1 MAKVLDYN
9 IAYTVIKDMVVEGID
24 VEMPNALD
32 CIDSLQ
38 NAIALVRDQTGF
50 ENAFLDI
57 SQRLS
62 SVRLSLSSFYTLSG
76 DIIPRPVES
85 RRWTESQ
92 WSKWMDDY
100 FSCENNSIL
109 AAADKIL
116 QPALNSLA
124 QIFVRLPDVDE
135 TPPVDYRNDY
145 IVSDS
150 YFE

>member
-9 IAYTVIKDMVVEGID
+9 IAYTVIKDMVFNGID
-24 VEMPNALD
+24 VEIPNALD
-32 CIDSLQ
+32 YIDSLQ
-38 NAIALVRDQTGF
+38 NAIALARDKVGF
-50 ENAFLDI
+50 EDAFLDI

-85 RRWTESQ
+85 RRWNEAQ
-92 WSKWMDDY
+92 WEKWMDTY

-109 AAADKIL
+109 ASADEIL
-116 QPALNSLA
+116 QPALDELEE
-124 QIFVRLPDVDE
+124 IFERLPSVSE
-135 TPPVDYRNDY
+135 TPPVDYRNNY
-145 IVSDS
+145 IVHDS